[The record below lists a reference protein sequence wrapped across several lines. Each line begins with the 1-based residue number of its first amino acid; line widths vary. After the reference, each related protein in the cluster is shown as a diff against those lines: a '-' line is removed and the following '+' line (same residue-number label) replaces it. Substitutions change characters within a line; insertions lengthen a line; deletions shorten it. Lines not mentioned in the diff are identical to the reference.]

1 MTSSLGSLSP
11 SGLICHWAHLPP
23 GLGPCIS
30 PSLSPLVGLRS
41 ISHLPSTSLPSSHLN
56 VPLSRPT
63 HPLLHLNFPA
73 EDMQITRSSSAN
85 LRMVRLVGTHQL
97 MQRQQLLEGQ
107 QQPAA
112 TATVAT
118 ALDVLDCLIDRG
130 LGRVPALPRTPIAL

>member
-1 MTSSLGSLSP
+1 
-11 SGLICHWAHLPP
+11 
-23 GLGPCIS
+23 
-30 PSLSPLVGLRS
+30 
-41 ISHLPSTSLPSSHLN
+41 
-56 VPLSRPT
+56 
-63 HPLLHLNFPA
+63 
-73 EDMQITRSSSAN
+73 
-85 LRMVRLVGTHQL
+85 MVRLVGTHQL